1 MGGSGQVAY
10 ICTVTKE
17 ILLRLTA
24 VMVLLTVLFT
34 QVGLN
39 LLHSHLGQPDHTEA
53 ALQSAPETTTAPCK
67 VCALHG
73 VPALYADAAELHL
86 PDFSL
91 QVFSEPVPAGIL
103 LPVAG
108 RSIGRAPPVG

>member
-1 MGGSGQVAY
+1 MSKR
-10 ICTVTKE
+10 TFS
-17 ILLRLTA
+17 RLA
-24 VMVLLTVLFT
+24 AGLVLLTVLFT

-39 LLHSHLGQPDHTEA
+39 LLHSHLGQPDHSEA
-53 ALQSAPETTTAPCK
+53 ALQSAPETSAAPCK

-73 VPALYADAAELHL
+73 VLALYADAAELHL

-103 LPVAG
+103 LPAAG
-108 RSIGRAPPVG
+108 RSIGRAPPVS